1 LVDVVS
7 AGIIDNTFNMLGDL
21 TVEDWKDV
29 DLGFIAPGLDFPR
42 LFDMQLRNIMTQPT
56 KVVFG
61 PFGNIASNTL
71 EAFDMVSKIHT
82 GDPDL
87 PAADKFMR
95 SADLLGSAVMPAYND
110 NAKAY
115 IGYKMGI
122 WYNTTNEALPLRTT
136 YNGLIARGLFGA
148 RTKEEL
154 SYYTLQRTFGENEE
168 DFRQV
173 VNENRKFFKTMV
185 SLYYDGVA
193 TKEQVH
199 QRIGALVNWWE
210 DMPEG
215 VRTEMMMQSM
225 EGIEQDDLI
234 QDSVYKQIVDKALAN
249 PRFDPAQ
256 IDHLV
261 DRFTD
266 IPPEKREQ
274 LRSLLKEAHDSRVY
288 VDSKALEQL
297 EDGN

>member
-1 LVDVVS
+1 
-7 AGIIDNTFNMLGDL
+7 
-21 TVEDWKDV
+21 
-29 DLGFIAPGLDFPR
+29 
-42 LFDMQLRNIMTQPT
+42 
-56 KVVFG
+56 
-61 PFGNIASNTL
+61 
-71 EAFDMVSKIHT
+71 
-82 GDPDL
+82 
-87 PAADKFMR
+87 
-95 SADLLGSAVMPAYND
+95 MPAYND

>member
-1 LVDVVS
+1 
-7 AGIIDNTFNMLGDL
+7 
-21 TVEDWKDV
+21 
-29 DLGFIAPGLDFPR
+29 
-42 LFDMQLRNIMTQPT
+42 
-56 KVVFG
+56 
-61 PFGNIASNTL
+61 
-71 EAFDMVSKIHT
+71 
-82 GDPDL
+82 
-87 PAADKFMR
+87 
-95 SADLLGSAVMPAYND
+95 
-110 NAKAY
+110 
-115 IGYKMGI
+115 
-122 WYNTTNEALPLRTT
+122 
-136 YNGLIARGLFGA
+136 
-148 RTKEEL
+148 
-154 SYYTLQRTFGENEE
+154 
-168 DFRQV
+168 V